1 MYGGGPVGIEA
12 VAATIND
19 DAETLSEIV
28 EPYLLKIGFVAR
40 EPRGRRVT
48 REAYAHLGK
57 LPPQMNTPR
66 KLRPRWIPSGPP
78 RRYGHRPFPASS
90 CWRR

>member
-1 MYGGGPVGIEA
+1 MYGGGPVGLEA

-28 EPYLLKIGFVAR
+28 EPYLLKIGFIAR
-40 EPRGRRVT
+40 EPRGRRVM

-57 LPPQMNTPR
+57 TAPAGSA
-66 KLRPRWIPSGPP
+66 SGQ
-78 RRYGHRPFPASS
+78 GALFE
-90 CWRR
+90 